1 MMTSWNETEDI
12 EAYILGYADTG
23 SALLFEARMLL
34 DPALH
39 DKVLWQR
46 KAYEMI
52 GHYGRKQLKQEIEAI
67 HQQIFTQPEH
77 KSFAQKIWLL
87 FYKPIK

>member
-1 MMTSWNETEDI
+1 MMTSWNETEQI
-12 EAYILGYADTG
+12 EAHIFGSADTG
-23 SALLFEARMLL
+23 NALVFEARMLL

-52 GHYGRKQLKQEIEAI
+52 GHYGRKQLKLEIDAV
-67 HQQIFTQPEH
+67 HQQLFTQPEH
-77 KSFAQKIWLL
+77 ISFAQKIRLL
-87 FYKPIK
+87 FINR